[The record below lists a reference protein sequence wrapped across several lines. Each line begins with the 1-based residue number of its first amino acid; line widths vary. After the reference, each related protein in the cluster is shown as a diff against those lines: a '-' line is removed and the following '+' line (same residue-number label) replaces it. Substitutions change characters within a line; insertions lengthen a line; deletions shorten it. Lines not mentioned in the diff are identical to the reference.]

1 MRSTIYFDGVKD
13 GKDWTEF
20 NSGIKRPTGSGMQW
34 SFHFNTEAEAHNFE
48 NSLATTFYHFIVL
61 HTKWNQHTPFKY
73 LPYMQDYT
81 QSWTDKRFCE
91 YFGITG
97 YIDDEHAEPNSEW
110 EIILN
115 TMKEYV

>member
-1 MRSTIYFDGVKD
+1 MTKTMFYKYIFSTMKID
-13 GKDWTEF
+13 
-20 NSGIKRPTGSGMQW
+20 S
-34 SFHFNTEAEAHNFE
+34 
-48 NSLATTFYHFIVL
+48 
-61 HTKWNQHTPFKY
+61 HTPFKF

-81 QSWTDKRFCE
+81 QPWTDKRFCE

-110 EIILN
+110 EIILK